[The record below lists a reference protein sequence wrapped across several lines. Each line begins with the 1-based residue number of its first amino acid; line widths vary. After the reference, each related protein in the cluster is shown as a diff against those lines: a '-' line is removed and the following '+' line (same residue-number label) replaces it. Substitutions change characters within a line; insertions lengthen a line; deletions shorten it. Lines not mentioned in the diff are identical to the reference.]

1 MSRNQ
6 LYGLAVADEAE
17 AAAFA
22 AEGLRVAGREG
33 CRVTVEVQTDLQAFI
48 AAMGRHRVAGLDAA
62 TQSLEDVFLQFYGEE
77 AGPHA

>member
-1 MSRNQ
+1 M
-6 LYGLAVADEAE
+6 
-17 AAAFA
+17 
-22 AEGLRVAGREG
+22 
-33 CRVTVEVQTDLQAFI
+33 EVQTDLQAFI